1 MRTRACLAL
10 LAVAATSTTLLA
22 APAPAGARP
31 GKARID
37 RYERK
42 IVRLINRFRV
52 SHKLG
57 KLRPSTTLA
66 RSADSHSR
74 DMLIR
79 DFFAHNSSD
88 GASFAQRIRHYM
100 RARNLGEVLAW
111 SERRGGRPPASVFL
125 EMWKG
130 SPGHRELLLAGDF
143 GRIGMACRSGE
154 LRGVDAVV
162 CTADLASP

>member
-10 LAVAATSTTLLA
+10 VALAATSATLLSV
-22 APAPAGARP
+22 PAPAAARS
-31 GKARID
+31 GKVRID

-42 IVRLINRFRV
+42 IIRLINRFRA
-52 SHKLG
+52 SHQLG
-57 KLRPSTTLA
+57 RLRPSRTLA

-74 DMLIR
+74 DMLTR

-88 GASFAQRIRHYM
+88 GASFAQRIRHYL

-111 SERRGGRPPASVFL
+111 SQRGRRRPRAAVFL